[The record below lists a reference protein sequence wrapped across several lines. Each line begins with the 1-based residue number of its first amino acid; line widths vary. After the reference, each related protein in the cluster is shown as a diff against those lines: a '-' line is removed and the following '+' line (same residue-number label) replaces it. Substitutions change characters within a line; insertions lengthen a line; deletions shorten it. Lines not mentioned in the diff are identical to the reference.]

1 MVKYLRKELSGVV
14 VLQLSLLHNFIQQSL
29 NSGSAH
35 VQILLRAC
43 LEIQDG
49 EDLWQW
55 SQLEI
60 RVKVF
65 YQSSLS
71 CLCVIVTDSAF
82 KLGKNYYP
90 DISKGMQIQNRI
102 EKDKIINYW
111 WPGKFWYRWL
121 SGRRYWRKYSE

>member
-29 NSGSAH
+29 NSGSAR

-65 YQSSLS
+65 YQSSLP
-71 CLCVIVTDSAF
+71 CLSVIVTDSAF

-111 WPGKFWYRWL
+111 WPGKSWYWWL
-121 SGRRYWRKYSE
+121 SGRRYRRKYST